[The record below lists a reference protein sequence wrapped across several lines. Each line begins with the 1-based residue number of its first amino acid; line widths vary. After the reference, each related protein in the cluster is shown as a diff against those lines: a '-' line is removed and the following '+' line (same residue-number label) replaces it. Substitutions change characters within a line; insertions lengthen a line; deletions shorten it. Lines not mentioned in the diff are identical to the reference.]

1 MELLQKYAGK
11 DASHIFNSIPHSLS
25 SLQMMEN
32 YVVGNY
38 CQPEIDLPQAPLDC
52 LHVCASLLDTERH
65 LGYLLGLHAHYLRQ
79 SMSLQPDELSSK
91 NFLNAPFL
99 MGGLHVSLNISGMR
113 AEKFYRSSCFI
124 IIFI

>member
-11 DASHIFNSIPHSLS
+11 DASHIFNSTPHSLT

-38 CQPEIDLPQAPLDC
+38 CQPESEMPQTPLDC
-52 LHVCASLLDTERH
+52 LNVSSLLLDTERH

-79 SMSLQPDELSSK
+79 SLPLQQAEVATRNL
-91 NFLNAPFL
+91 LVAPFL
-99 MGGLHVSLNISGMR
+99 IGGLQVSFFLGFSRDYFMT
-113 AEKFYRSSCFI
+113 FWM
-124 IIFI
+124 

>member
-25 SLQMMEN
+25 FLQMMEN

-38 CQPEIDLPQAPLDC
+38 CQPEIELPQAPLDC
-52 LHVCASLLDTERH
+52 LNVCTCLLSIERY

-79 SMSLQPDELSSK
+79 SLPLQPAEIMSK
-91 NFLNAPFL
+91 SLLNAPFL
-99 MGGLHVSLNISGMR
+99 VGGLQVVKQTN
-113 AEKFYRSSCFI
+113 
-124 IIFI
+124 